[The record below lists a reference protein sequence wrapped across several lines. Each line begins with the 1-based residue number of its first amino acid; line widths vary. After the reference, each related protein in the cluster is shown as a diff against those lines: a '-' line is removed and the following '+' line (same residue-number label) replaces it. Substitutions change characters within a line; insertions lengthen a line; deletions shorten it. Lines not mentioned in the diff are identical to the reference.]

1 MVAKGQQAGVAN
13 QEIKDLP
20 AKRETLKTRGQTLK
34 PHRKKPIPTDHMSYF
49 SVHPVFLIQKGE
61 EYS

>member
-13 QEIKDLP
+13 QETKDLP
-20 AKRETLKTRGQTLK
+20 AKRETLKTRDQTLE
-34 PHRKKPIPTDHMSYF
+34 PQRKKPSPTDHLSYF
-49 SVHPVFLIQKGE
+49 SVHPVFLIQQGE

>member
-34 PHRKKPIPTDHMSYF
+34 PHRK
-49 SVHPVFLIQKGE
+49 
-61 EYS
+61 